1 MNNVFLTL
9 VTTSCLILA
18 GCGEDKSTPNDVK
31 TTQDPIA
38 LAQSIAKET
47 IIVDSHIDVP
57 YRLNHEWEDV
67 TVATPTGDFDYPR
80 AVAGGLDAPFMSIYI
95 PAELQKT
102 GGAKALADKLIDDM
116 EKVVASA
123 PDKFMIAKS
132 VADVESAFAA
142 GKIAL
147 PLGMENGAAIEG
159 SIDNLKHFHERGI
172 RYITLTH
179 GKWNHISDSSYD
191 DDKHWG
197 GLSDFGKEL
206 VVAMNN
212 IGVMVDISHVSD
224 GAFWQVMD
232 IAKVPA
238 VATHSSARHF
248 TPGFERN
255 MSDDMIKKL
264 AEKGGVI
271 MINYGS
277 AFLTAKA
284 NGHSNSRK
292 ADYAAMLAAN
302 SAEDTPEGKKAF
314 EDKWNSEHPYPYA
327 DISDVLDHI
336 DHVVKITGSIDFVG
350 IGSDFDGVGDSLP
363 TDLKDV
369 SSYPT
374 LIKGLLDRGYKE
386 EDIKKI
392 LSGNLLRVWRQV
404 EVYAAAN

>member
-1 MNNVFLTL
+1 MNNKFYTL
-9 VTTSCLILA
+9 SLASCLLLSA
-18 GCGEDKSTPNDVK
+18 CGEEQN
-31 TTQDPIA
+31 TTT
-38 LAQSIAKET
+38 LAQSIAQDT

-57 YRLNHEWEDV
+57 YRLNHQWEDV
-67 TVATPTGDFDYPR
+67 SIATPTGDFDYPR

-95 PAELQKT
+95 PADLQKT
-102 GGAKALADKLIDDM
+102 GGAKDLADKLIDDM
-116 EKVVASA
+116 EKLVASA
-123 PDKFMIAKS
+123 PEKFVIAKS
-132 VADVESAFAA
+132 VADVESAFAG

-159 SIDNLKHFHERGI
+159 SMDNLKHFHERGI

-179 GKWNHISDSSYD
+179 SKWNHICDSSYD

-206 VVAMNN
+206 VVAMND

-224 GAFWQVMD
+224 DSFWQVMD

-255 MSDDMIKKL
+255 MSDDMIKRL
-264 AEKGGVI
+264 ATNGGVI

-277 AFLTAKA
+277 AFLTEKA
-284 NGHSNSRK
+284 NAYNKPMNVAYENWITESGTEKSDK
-292 ADYAAMLAAN
+292 
-302 SAEDTPEGKKAF
+302 TQKAF
-314 EDKWNSEHPYPYA
+314 QEEWRSEHPYPYA

-350 IGSDFDGVGDSLP
+350 IGSDYDGVGDSLP
-363 TDLKDV
+363 TSLKDV
-369 SSYPT
+369 SSYPD
-374 LIKGLLDRGYKE
+374 LIKGLLDRGYAQ

-404 EVYAAAN
+404 EAYAAAK